1 MNDSLFPHYQKI
13 KPLLNK
19 KQIKLYKSLTQKFK
33 KSGFTKDNA
42 KIEVLKY
49 NDRVFV
55 FTYKQSVIKIIFN
68 SAIKYKNELYY
79 TYLFYHKIYSLS
91 IPEACMLIL
100 PRFETDLK
108 HVIAPRGG
116 SSQASRR
123 MHQLIFDLISQVFL
137 FHENYIVHHDI
148 KPSNIVKTKDFR
160 WKIIDF
166 GLTLQHKPRVLDT
179 FLVPF
184 HGTKGINIPQY
195 NLDNTNEL
203 ERCFWIYMK
212 DWYGVSMSIE
222 EACSNGAVFGV
233 VDSLINLCDLKNFI
247 NEMKYSSVITT
258 LKKLK
263 NRFNITNIPYY
274 LK

>member
-1 MNDSLFPHYQKI
+1 FNICILNGEFIELSINFVNTFFSIKQIYEIFLIYKNASLLNTKNHLNFVFIMNDSLFPHYQKI

-166 GLTLQHKPRVLDT
+166 GLTLQHKP
-179 FLVPF
+179 
-184 HGTKGINIPQY
+184 
-195 NLDNTNEL
+195 
-203 ERCFWIYMK
+203 
-212 DWYGVSMSIE
+212 
-222 EACSNGAVFGV
+222 
-233 VDSLINLCDLKNFI
+233 
-247 NEMKYSSVITT
+247 
-258 LKKLK
+258 
-263 NRFNITNIPYY
+263 
-274 LK
+274 